1 MLFEAFSGFEMDFF
15 LHAFVADEGD
25 YQGVGTG
32 RGLDLECSF
41 FIGGGTVGGILE
53 MGGGI
58 EDRLFPARFLGK
70 DFAGNDA
77 RILLVCSVL
86 LGNERKAR

>member
-1 MLFEAFSGFEMDFF
+1 MLFETFSGFEMDFF

-32 RGLDLECSF
+32 RGLDFENAFL
-41 FIGGGTVGGILE
+41 VGGSAVGGVLE
-53 MGGGI
+53 MGGGV
-58 EDRLFPARFLGK
+58 EGRLFPARFLGK

-77 RILLVCSVL
+77 RVLLV
-86 LGNERKAR
+86 